1 MGNQEYKD
9 DKIKDTDPTKLDKLA
24 DEKYIDA
31 MRDQTESL
39 SKAETASIAND
50 NDDVFSSVNDGVSA
64 SDEEGV
70 IEDGADNVSAE
81 EKADLESAATRM
93 PNERDDMADMAT
105 LDDSDLDGTPL
116 NEKEDMMGDDLD
128 IGQSEEDSNIYD
140 DNED

>member
-1 MGNQEYKD
+1 MGNQEYQD
-9 DKIKDTDPTKLDKLA
+9 DKIRDTDPAKLDKLA

-39 SKAETASIAND
+39 SKADTASIAND
-50 NDDVFSSVNDGVSA
+50 NEDVFGDADDGVSV

-70 IEDGADNVSAE
+70 IADGADNVSAE
-81 EKADLESAATRM
+81 EIADLENAATRM
-93 PNERDDMADMAT
+93 PDEQDDMADMTT

-116 NEKEDMMGDDLD
+116 NEKEDMMGGDLD

>member
-105 LDDSDLDGTPL
+105 LDDSDLDGTTL